1 MAQATTAPVV
11 AKRRWALIASVATV
25 VVVVDLVTKGLAVDR
40 LAGEAPLEL
49 VWTARLRYVENRG
62 SAFSLVEGGGW
73 GPLLS
78 LAALAVVGLLLW
90 QSRGVASRAASM
102 GVGLVLGGAVGNLID
117 RVARADAG
125 FLSGPV
131 IDFVDLQW
139 WPVFN
144 VADSAVVVG
153 AIMLVVFGFRDGDA
167 SAAVVPDVA
176 P

>member
-1 MAQATTAPVV
+1 
-11 AKRRWALIASVATV
+11 
-25 VVVVDLVTKGLAVDR
+25 
-40 LAGEAPLEL
+40 
-49 VWTARLRYVENRG
+49 
-62 SAFSLVEGGGW
+62 
-73 GPLLS
+73 
-78 LAALAVVGLLLW
+78 
-90 QSRGVASRAASM
+90 M